1 MSEVTSG
8 KYERTPRHTIQV
20 ATAFPHAASFGEK
33 LQHLVSIGGPIGFIP
48 WVPATWASLVTALVW
63 FAVSSQTTPAIVAV
77 ATVVLFV
84 LGGITATTSERVLQ
98 SEDPRNVVI
107 DEIAGQTL
115 TFLLVAPVDWQ
126 LALAG
131 FAFFRIFDVLKPFP
145 ARRLEHLYS
154 GWGIM
159 ADDIMAGLYGAIALF
174 ALHHWVR

>member
-1 MSEVTSG
+1 MSQATSR

-20 ATAFPHAASFGEK
+20 ATGFPHSARFDEK

-48 WVPATWASLVTALVW
+48 WVPATWASLATALVW
-63 FAVSSQTTPAIVAV
+63 FAVGRHTTALAVGV
-77 ATVVLFV
+77 ATLALFV
-84 LGGITATTSERVLQ
+84 LGGVTATTSERLLQ

-115 TFLLVAPVDWQ
+115 TFLWVAPVDWR

-131 FAFFRIFDVLKPFP
+131 FVFFRIFDVVKPFP

-159 ADDIMAGLYGAIALF
+159 ADDIMAGLYGAAALF
-174 ALHHWVR
+174 LLHHWVR

>member
-1 MSEVTSG
+1 MGQSSHG
-8 KYERTPRHTIQV
+8 QYERTARHTIQV
-20 ATAFPHAASFGEK
+20 ATAFPRSASFGEK

-48 WVPATWASLVTALVW
+48 WVPATWASLATALVW
-63 FAVSSQTTPAIVAV
+63 FALSRHATPSVVAIVTA
-77 ATVVLFV
+77 VLFV

-131 FAFFRIFDVLKPFP
+131 FVFFRIFDVLKPFP

-159 ADDIMAGLYGAIALF
+159 ADDIMAGVYGAIALF
-174 ALHHWVR
+174 LLHHWVR